1 VLDAEE
7 PPQSSP
13 VDFDTS
19 SLLERLEKRLMIRD
33 TPVPVRMNL
42 PQSPSSPIAD
52 ELSAG
57 GESPAA
63 LRLGLGLRDLGGNFS
78 YKEPSLKVKMRRER

>member
-1 VLDAEE
+1 
-7 PPQSSP
+7 
-13 VDFDTS
+13 
-19 SLLERLEKRLMIRD
+19 
-33 TPVPVRMNL
+33 MNL

-52 ELSAG
+52 EQLSAG

>member
-1 VLDAEE
+1 
-7 PPQSSP
+7 
-13 VDFDTS
+13 
-19 SLLERLEKRLMIRD
+19 MIRD

-52 ELSAG
+52 ESFLQLSAG